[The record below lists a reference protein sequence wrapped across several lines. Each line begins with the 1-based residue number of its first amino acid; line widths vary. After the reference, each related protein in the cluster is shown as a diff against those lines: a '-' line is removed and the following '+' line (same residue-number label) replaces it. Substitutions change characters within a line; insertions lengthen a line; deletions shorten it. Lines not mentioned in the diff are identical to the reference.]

1 MRRGSYGILP
11 AMLAAVGA
19 AVAQPPEPQP
29 TPLPPTIEQRTEP
42 APNSNSVGE
51 VLSVDPGAVP
61 PTQSWVDNHQGPPE
75 VAWVGRFSGREEIRR
90 LFGII
95 AETTDRSDPDLR
107 PTFKEIVAQGDTV
120 ISTGTDRVR
129 FLPGGRV
136 CDAWWFHVFKF
147 RDGKIVEMR
156 EYFDNTAAL
165 SACSR

>member
-1 MRRGSYGILP
+1 MSREEQHASAIRSFYDDLLGGRAGFLDNLI
-11 AMLAAVGA
+11 ADDAVC
-19 AVAQPPEPQP
+19 
-29 TPLPPTIEQRTEP
+29 
-42 APNSNSVGE
+42 E
-51 VLSVDPGAVP
+51 VF
-61 PTQSWVDNHQGPPE
+61 GPPE